1 MEPKI
6 ELAKLRDFGEIISDT
21 FQFIRQNFKELL
33 KSFFILCGFFLIALA
48 AVSFMQ
54 QYKIM
59 HVFNEAN
66 AGGPQ
71 TFGSTMSDFWVS
83 YAATMVISIS
93 TMCAITVTILSF
105 MALYKQKGNVAPTT
119 DEVWGYFKYYYLRI
133 LGGTLVIGLLVGA
146 GFALCLIPGIYLFP
160 ILGLIFPIM
169 VMENGSF
176 GYAFNRS
183 FQLIKENWWAT
194 AGAVLVI
201 WIITYV
207 MMAIITIPA
216 SAVNLASVWLRPQK
230 IPQLSMGRILLAVIL
245 QAFTQ
250 ILLIIPTVGISLCY
264 FNLAEHKD
272 GTSLLDRINKFGSN
286 PGEQTNLPT
295 EEY

>member
-1 MEPKI
+1 MEPNI
-6 ELAKLRDFGEIISDT
+6 ELAKPRDFGEIISDT
-21 FQFIRQNFKELL
+21 FLFIRQNFKGLL
-33 KSFFILCGFFLIALA
+33 KSFFIFCGFFLIALA
-48 AVSFMQ
+48 AVSFLQ

-59 HVFNEAN
+59 HVFNEAS

-71 TFGSTMSDFWVS
+71 TFSSTMSDFWVS

-119 DEVWGYFKYYYLRI
+119 DEVWGYFKYYYLRV
-133 LGGTLVIGLLVGA
+133 LGGTLVIGLLIGA

-160 ILGLIFPIM
+160 ILGLVFPIM
-169 VMENGSF
+169 IMENGSF

-207 MMAIITIPA
+207 MMIAITIPA
-216 SAVNLASVWLRPQK
+216 SAVNTASIWLRPQK
-230 IPQLSMGRILLAVIL
+230 IPQLSMGGILMAVIL
-245 QAFTQ
+245 QAFAQ
-250 ILLIIPTVGISLCY
+250 VLLIIPTIGISLCY
-264 FNLAEHKD
+264 YNLVEHKE
-272 GTSLLDRINKFGSN
+272 GTSLLDRINKFGT
-286 PGEQTNLPT
+286 PGQQTNLPT

>member
-33 KSFFILCGFFLIALA
+33 KNFFIFCGFFLIALS
-48 AVSFMQ
+48 AVSFLQ

-59 HVFNEAN
+59 HVFNEAS

-83 YAATMVISIS
+83 YVATMIFSVL
-93 TMCAITVTILSF
+93 TMCAISVTVLSY

-119 DEVWGYFKYYYLRI
+119 DEVWGYFKYYFLRI
-133 LGGTLVIGLLVGA
+133 LGGTLVIGLLIGA

-169 VMENGSF
+169 VMENTRF

-183 FQLIKENWWAT
+183 FQLIKENWWVT

-201 WIITYV
+201 WIIVYIMIIV
-207 MMAIITIPA
+207 ITIPA
-216 SAVNLASVWLRPQK
+216 SAVNMASIWLRPQK
-230 IPQLSMGRILLAVIL
+230 IPQLSTGTILFSVIL
-245 QAFTQ
+245 QTFAQ
-250 ILLIIPTVGISLCY
+250 VLLIIPTIGISLCY
-264 FNLAEHKD
+264 FNLAEHKE
-272 GTSLLDRINKFGSN
+272 GTSLLDRINKFGT

>member
-33 KSFFILCGFFLIALA
+33 KNFFIFCGFFLIALS
-48 AVSFMQ
+48 AVSFLQ

-59 HVFNEAN
+59 HVFNEAS

-83 YAATMVISIS
+83 YVATMIFSVL
-93 TMCAITVTILSF
+93 TMCAISVTVLSY

-119 DEVWGYFKYYYLRI
+119 DEVWGYFKYYFLRI
-133 LGGTLVIGLLVGA
+133 LGGTLVIGLLIGA

-169 VMENGSF
+169 VMENTRF

-183 FQLIKENWWAT
+183 FQLIKENWWVT

-201 WIITYV
+201 WIIVYIMIIV
-207 MMAIITIPA
+207 ITIPA
-216 SAVNLASVWLRPQK
+216 SAVNMASIWLRPQK
-230 IPQLSMGRILLAVIL
+230 IPQLSTETILFSVIL
-245 QAFTQ
+245 QTFAQ
-250 ILLIIPTVGISLCY
+250 VLLIIPTIGISLCY
-264 FNLAEHKD
+264 FNLAEHKE
-272 GTSLLDRINKFGSN
+272 GTSLLDRINKFGT

>member
-1 MEPKI
+1 MGI
-6 ELAKLRDFGEIISDT
+6 YGRAS
-21 FQFIRQNFKELL
+21 
-33 KSFFILCGFFLIALA
+33 
-48 AVSFMQ
+48 
-54 QYKIM
+54 
-59 HVFNEAN
+59 
-66 AGGPQ
+66 AGAPQ
-71 TFGSTMSDFWVS
+71 TFGSTMTDFWLS
-83 YAATMVISIS
+83 YVATMVFSFL
-93 TMCAITVTILSF
+93 TMCAISVAVLSF

-119 DEVWGYFKYYYLRI
+119 DEVWGYFKYYYLRV
-133 LGGTLVIGLLVGA
+133 LGGTFVVGLLIGA

-169 VMENGSF
+169 VMENATF

-183 FQLIKENWWAT
+183 FQLIKQNWWAT

-207 MMAIITIPA
+207 MMAVITIPA
-216 SAVNLASVWLRPQK
+216 SAVNMASIWLRPQK
-230 IPQLSMGRILLAVIL
+230 IPQLSMGGILLAVIL

-250 ILLIIPTVGISLCY
+250 ILLIIPTIGISLCY
-264 FNLAEHKD
+264 FNLAEHKE
-272 GTSLLDRINKFGSN
+272 GSSLLDRINKFGA

>member
-21 FQFIRQNFKELL
+21 FQFIRQNFKEIL
-33 KSFFILCGFFLIALA
+33 KSFFIFCGFFLIALA

-169 VMENGSF
+169 VMENSSF

-207 MMAIITIPA
+207 MMAVITIPA

-230 IPQLSMGRILLAVIL
+230 IPQLSMGGILLAVIL

-250 ILLIIPTVGISLCY
+250 ILIIIPTVGISLCY

>member
-33 KSFFILCGFFLIALA
+33 KSFFIFCGFFLIALSA
-48 AVSFMQ
+48 ISFLQ

-59 HVFNEAN
+59 HVFNEAS

-71 TFGSTMSDFWVS
+71 TFSSSMSDFWVS
-83 YAATMVISIS
+83 YVATMVFSLLTMSAISV
-93 TMCAITVTILSF
+93 TVLSY

-119 DEVWGYFKYYYLRI
+119 DEVWGYFKYYFLRI
-133 LGGTLVIGLLVGA
+133 LGGSIIIGLLVGG
-146 GFALCLIPGIYLFP
+146 GFVLCLIPGIYLFP
-160 ILGLIFPIM
+160 IMGLIFPIM
-169 VMENGSF
+169 VMENATF

-201 WIITYV
+201 WIIVYV
-207 MMAIITIPA
+207 MIIVITIPA
-216 SAVNLASVWLRPQK
+216 SAVNMASVWLRPQK
-230 IPQLSMGRILLAVIL
+230 IPQLSTGTILFSVIL
-245 QAFTQ
+245 QTFAQ
-250 ILLIIPTVGISLCY
+250 VLLIIPTVGISLCY
-264 FNLAEHKD
+264 FNLAEHKE
-272 GTSLLDRINKFGSN
+272 GTSLLDRINKFGST